1 MSEELRFALIASV
14 LALVVT
20 AGLLI
25 RWRSGKAKA
34 ITSGDAVDLAELA
47 AIKDGALVTEFGK
60 STTLLQ
66 FSSEVC
72 SACRATAKLYSQLEQ
87 TTDGLLHIEV
97 DVTRRVDLANKYNI
111 LQTPTT
117 LILDS
122 RGRVKSRI
130 GGAPKPN
137 HVQAELESFEI

>member
-1 MSEELRFALIASV
+1 MSIDLRLGLILAV
-14 LALVVT
+14 LALVVL
-20 AGLLI
+20 AGMVI
-25 RWRSGKAKA
+25 KFRNGKARA
-34 ITSGDAVDLAELA
+34 VSEGNEVDLSELA
-47 AIKDGALVTEFGK
+47 AIKDGKLVTEFGK

-72 SACRATAKLYSQLEQ
+72 SACRATAKLYEQLEQ

-97 DVTRRVDLANKYNI
+97 DVTRRIDLANKYNI

-122 RGRVKSRI
+122 KGRVKSRI